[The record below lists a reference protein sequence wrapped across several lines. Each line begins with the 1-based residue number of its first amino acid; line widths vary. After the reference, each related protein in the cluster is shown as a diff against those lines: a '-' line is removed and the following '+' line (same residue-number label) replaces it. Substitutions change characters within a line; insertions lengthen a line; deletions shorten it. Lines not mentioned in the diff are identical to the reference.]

1 MNIPLKVG
9 IIAASDR
16 AWRGEREDKSGTI
29 LKSLVESLPAEVV
42 AYRVLPDDKEFL
54 KRTLCHM
61 ADLFFCDLILTTGG
75 TGLGPRDI
83 TPEATKEVIEREIPG
98 IPELIRLESV
108 KKIKFSILSRAVAGV
123 RGKTLIINFSG
134 SPGAV
139 QDAFE
144 IVKDVLIHAVK
155 LIHGEVVDCQKTL
168 SLLSSHS

>member
-1 MNIPLKVG
+1 VNILLKVG
-9 IIAASDR
+9 IITASDR
-16 AWRGEREDKSGTI
+16 AWRGERGDKSGTI
-29 LKSLVESLPAEVV
+29 LKFLVEGLPAEVV

-61 ADLFFCDLILTTGG
+61 SDLIFCDLILTTGG

-83 TPEATKEVIEREIPG
+83 TPEATKEIIEREIPG
-98 IPELIRLESV
+98 IAELIRLESA

-123 RGKTLIINFSG
+123 RGKTLIINFPG

-144 IVKDVLIHAVK
+144 SVKDVLIHAVK